1 MSCSGYRQCLWQTL
15 WITQHVESCSV
26 LPIQAGTQTHSH
38 NLSPHLHSQSIWV
51 MCHEKSHQRSYHRLT
66 FPHSAFELRREKSHA
81 WEKKG
86 FSLQPANTKLH
97 THTHSVCKIIRQL
110 WVWGDG
116 TSGAGECGT
125 GYGSLWCDCKAER
138 KSGLIRPTDQGLTRQ
153 TPSNML

>member
-26 LPIQAGTQTHSH
+26 LPIQAGKQTHSH